1 MNKDQEKTLF
11 DQVYPQT
18 DDWVVT
24 SSEAPDFLCYRNG
37 EVYLGVEVTELFLHE
52 GDARLKKV
60 EGYALNLIDGGKVV
74 HKYDRKNIKV
84 EKIKIQ
90 NKDGTLFKEINGIFR
105 EGIPYKK
112 AVTLLMGTILNKEE
126 KLDQYLKACNNID
139 LIIKDGSLMF
149 WFDDYKTIFRAIS
162 HYADKKAIINS
173 GFREIFLV
181 TKRKGNKLIKI
192 PIKLNLFAEDAFIF
206 EDLILTEKGLKK
218 KPNASLF
225 PVLFYCLNKYGYKDL
240 LVFHEKGNLSI
251 NIGAFVYIYT
261 KTGKVIRDYSMIP
274 FNFNN
279 YQTIAEACDELEE
292 EIINIG
298 DNLLQKRKE
307 KSCYIELFFPA

>member
-90 NKDGTLFKEINGIFR
+90 NKDGALFKEINGIFR

-181 TKRKGNKLIKI
+181 
-192 PIKLNLFAEDAFIF
+192 
-206 EDLILTEKGLKK
+206 
-218 KPNASLF
+218 
-225 PVLFYCLNKYGYKDL
+225 
-240 LVFHEKGNLSI
+240 
-251 NIGAFVYIYT
+251 
-261 KTGKVIRDYSMIP
+261 
-274 FNFNN
+274 
-279 YQTIAEACDELEE
+279 
-292 EIINIG
+292 
-298 DNLLQKRKE
+298 
-307 KSCYIELFFPA
+307 

>member
-1 MNKDQEKTLF
+1 MNKDEEQKLF
-11 DQVYPQT
+11 DQVYPRT
-18 DDWVVT
+18 DDWVIT
-24 SSEAPDFLCYRNG
+24 SNEAPDFLCYRNG

-60 EGYALNLIDGGKVV
+60 EGYALNLIDGGKVI
-74 HKYDRKNIKV
+74 HKHDRENIKV

-90 NKDGTLFKEINGIFR
+90 NKDGTLFKEVNGIFQ
-105 EGIPYKK
+105 EGIPYQK
-112 AVTLLMGTILNKEE
+112 AIILLMATILNKKE

-139 LIIKDGSLMF
+139 LIINDRSFMF

-162 HYADKKAIINS
+162 YYADKKAIFDS

-181 TKRKGNKLIKI
+181 TRRKDNKPIKI

-206 EDLILTEKGLKK
+206 EKLILSEKGLMK
-218 KPNASLF
+218 KPNANIFS
-225 PVLFYCLNKYGYKDL
+225 VLFYCLNKYGYKDL
-240 LVFHEKGNLSI
+240 LVLYEKGNLSI

-279 YQTIAEACDELEE
+279 YQTIAEVCDGQED
-292 EIINIG
+292 EIANIG
-298 DNLLQKRKE
+298 DNLLQKREE